1 MKVLVLVLITLC
13 LSVPTYAKTYNHETS
28 KEIVLKGKVLA
39 FGLGV
44 GISGMILSVKYKG
57 RLFTCSHLHGGK
69 VYYHEHFD
77 GE

>member
-1 MKVLVLVLITLC
+1 MKVLVLVLITLF

-39 FGLGV
+39 FGIRVHGDLV
-44 GISGMILSVKYKG
+44 MSVKYKN
-57 RLFTCSHLHGGK
+57 RLFSCRQDGYTAK
-69 VYYHEHFD
+69 VYCNEHVD

>member
-1 MKVLVLVLITLC
+1 MKVLVLVLITLF

-39 FGLGV
+39 FGIRVHGDLV
-44 GISGMILSVKYKG
+44 MSVKYKN
-57 RLFTCSHLHGGK
+57 RLFYCVHDHHTAKAYCAE
-69 VYYHEHFD
+69 YFD